1 MNIPFTKMQGAGNDF
16 VVIDETKL
24 NYGLKSEDYR
34 FIADRHFGVGAD
46 QILTV
51 RAAPYPGVDF
61 EYVIHNSDGGE
72 VEHCGNG
79 ARCFVRFVHESGLTK
94 KNPIRVK
101 VHGGEIEL
109 HAQSDGRV
117 RVDMG
122 SPVFESARIPFN
134 PVQATQVS
142 QTSEFI
148 SWELS
153 GVQKYCL
160 EQGVVSATGKGANFP
175 LFVLSMGNPHAVILV
190 EDVERAPVLSLG
202 PWVEHHPAFPKRV
215 NVGFMQILARDM
227 IKLRVFERGAGETLA
242 CGTGA
247 CAAVV
252 TGIQKD
258 LLDSCVNVQTRGG
271 VLTIEWMKAQ
281 SLQNVS
287 SVFMTG
293 PAVSVFKGNIN
304 IHE

>member
-160 EQGVVSATGKGANFP
+160 EQGVVSAPGKGANFP
-175 LFVLSMGNPHAVILV
+175 LSVLSMGNPHAVILV